1 MKFDA
6 NTGNEGMFILQPSNL
21 LVFMIFYSPIIVCL
35 SILAFTLI
43 IQSSKGFIYL
53 GFLLASSVLREFLY
67 YIANATEL
75 PPDSPV
81 CNLISYGK
89 FGNNTYSSFMLAF
102 TIVYLCLPM
111 YLNDSM
117 NWALFG
123 ALLSYIM
130 GDAMIRSL
138 NNCVPNVS
146 MLFLNVIGGFLLGF
160 AMVSMMSMG
169 GSSKYMFF
177 NEVQSDKVI
186 CTRPK
191 KQQFKCAVYKNGDLV
206 TSTTV

>member
-35 SILAFTLI
+35 SILAFTLV